1 MTAKKSKK
9 SNFFRKN
16 WVYFLGLALV
26 FALAFFGSRDKSL
39 DSDGSMSL
47 QAIASNNYSVSADQ
61 VSEFYVVAELANSME
76 LFSSNDVANNYVS
89 VSVLQQN
96 SQVLDTSG
104 KLSKPIIVDV
114 GNLSRGVVSYT
125 VQPGDTMESIA
136 AKYGITTDQIRWS
149 NNLSNT
155 TISEGRQLLIPS
167 VPGIVYTVKDGDT
180 VESLASK
187 YNSNIDQIISLNDLE
202 VGRNLS
208 AGMAIILPSGSLPE
222 TERPEYVAPATS
234 SSYSNYSYSYY
245 TYSGS
250 GRENV
255 QVVDRWTYARSMLGD
270 GNPMMPGQCTWYAW
284 YYRQHVGGTPLGKF
298 FGNANAWASVL
309 ASRFRVD
316 RNPSVHAVF
325 QTSSG
330 YYGHVGVVTAVNGDG
345 SITVREMNYAGA
357 YVVTEARI
365 PASQVHNYYY
375 IH

>member
-1 MTAKKSKK
+1 
-9 SNFFRKN
+9 
-16 WVYFLGLALV
+16 
-26 FALAFFGSRDKSL
+26 
-39 DSDGSMSL
+39 
-47 QAIASNNYSVSADQ
+47 
-61 VSEFYVVAELANSME
+61 
-76 LFSSNDVANNYVS
+76 
-89 VSVLQQN
+89 
-96 SQVLDTSG
+96 
-104 KLSKPIIVDV
+104 
-114 GNLSRGVVSYT
+114 
-125 VQPGDTMESIA
+125 
-136 AKYGITTDQIRWS
+136 
-149 NNLSNT
+149 
-155 TISEGRQLLIPS
+155 
-167 VPGIVYTVKDGDT
+167 
-180 VESLASK
+180 
-187 YNSNIDQIISLNDLE
+187 
-202 VGRNLS
+202 
-208 AGMAIILPSGSLPE
+208 MAIILPSGSLPE